1 MIVWGKRE
9 GEGHVREKR
18 LMVSV
23 SIFFFHDRVSYLWTE
38 SENFLHKSNKL
49 TGLGQTFLSDQ
60 TQSDYNQT
68 GPKTCIKSWDCTLSP
83 SNAQL
88 RILKPNII

>member
-1 MIVWGKRE
+1 
-9 GEGHVREKR
+9 
-18 LMVSV
+18 MVSV

-38 SENFLHKSNKL
+38 SENFLYKSNKP
-49 TGLGQTFLSDQ
+49 TGLGQTFFSDQ